1 MPEMRGSVKKWLLSA
16 LSYPEGKK
24 MRTRKAI
31 EQDGSRS
38 DLLSLEV
45 LLDIRELLIKVLKK
59 KKKIGGKNA
68 N

>member
-1 MPEMRGSVKKWLLSA
+1 MRVR
-16 LSYPEGKK
+16 GK
-24 MRTRKAI
+24 I
-31 EQDGSRS
+31 EQDGSRK

>member
-1 MPEMRGSVKKWLLSA
+1 MWGGIKIGLLPN
-16 LSYPEGKK
+16 LSYPESKEV
-24 MRTRKAI
+24 RTRKAI
-31 EQDGSRS
+31 EQDGSRK

-59 KKKIGGKNA
+59 KKKLGGKNA

>member
-1 MPEMRGSVKKWLLSA
+1 MDIAQFVISRGKNMRVR
-16 LSYPEGKK
+16 GK
-24 MRTRKAI
+24 I
-31 EQDGSRS
+31 EQDGSRK